1 MRPGT
6 TINHEP
12 PEAHVMSSE
21 SHVVIHRRSYQ
32 QPTILI
38 QSVRTF
44 NLHSLLISAC
54 FLVVIVSCLS
64 HPNLVKKK
72 YRCTLVVYRLLFLS
86 PSLLPTKSI
95 CSLFV
100 DYVFIATIYRL
111 YA

>member
-1 MRPGT
+1 RQSIDVEDPATLLDAVIGNEGATVPMRPGT

-54 FLVVIVSCLS
+54 FLVVYSS
-64 HPNLVKKK
+64 
-72 YRCTLVVYRLLFLS
+72 Y
-86 PSLLPTKSI
+86 SL
-95 CSLFV
+95 
-100 DYVFIATIYRL
+100 
-111 YA
+111 